1 MTQTIILATSG
12 TAQVTDR
19 VDIWSLIK
27 ETSVAQLANGHQRLE
42 ESTVSKAQETRGLLL
57 YF

>member
-1 MTQTIILATSG
+1 MTQTIIPATSG

-27 ETSVAQLANGHQRLE
+27 ETSVAQPADGHQRLE
-42 ESTVSKAQETRGLLL
+42 ESTVLKAQETPEG
-57 YF
+57 